1 MISLLDVFIEQISEF
16 FLFPKECSLPEAI
29 CRFFIP
35 AYSQNIFGT
44 VVDIFLQNNKTMKK
58 IFTIG
63 FAAMAA
69 TAMLVAGIKQN
80 ETIKWNKSTHDFGTV
95 KMGPPADVTFTFTNN
110 GKAPVIITAAAPSC
124 GCTTPTY
131 TKTPV
136 MPGKTGEVKASY
148 GTEGRPGFFQKSV
161 KVSFDNGA
169 STDLTITGTVSTESP
184 ADNGTQLK

>member
-1 MISLLDVFIEQISEF
+1 
-16 FLFPKECSLPEAI
+16 
-29 CRFFIP
+29 
-35 AYSQNIFGT
+35 
-44 VVDIFLQNNKTMKK
+44 MKK
-58 IFTIG
+58 IFTLG
-63 FAAMAA
+63 FAALAA
-69 TAMLVAGIKQN
+69 SAMLIGGIRQN
-80 ETIKWNKSTHDFGTV
+80 DSIKWNKTTHDFGSI

-110 GKAPVIITAAAPSC
+110 GKAPVVITAAQPSC

-169 STDLTITGTVSTESP
+169 SQDLVITGTVVT
-184 ADNGTQLK
+184 DNGGNGGTQLK

>member
-1 MISLLDVFIEQISEF
+1 
-16 FLFPKECSLPEAI
+16 
-29 CRFFIP
+29 
-35 AYSQNIFGT
+35 
-44 VVDIFLQNNKTMKK
+44 MKK
-58 IFTIG
+58 IFTLG

-69 TAMLVAGIKQN
+69 TAMLIGGIRQN
-80 ETIKWNKSTHDFGTV
+80 DSIKWNKTTHDFGSI
-95 KMGPPADVTFTFTNN
+95 KMGPPAEVTFTFTNN
-110 GKAPVIITAAAPSC
+110 GKAPVVITAAQPSC

-169 STDLTITGTVSTESP
+169 TQDLVITGTVVT
-184 ADNGTQLK
+184 DNGGNGGTQLK

>member
-1 MISLLDVFIEQISEF
+1 LNIFTRTE
-16 FLFPKECSLPEAI
+16 
-29 CRFFIP
+29 
-35 AYSQNIFGT
+35 IFGT
-44 VVDIFLQNNKTMKK
+44 VVDITIPNNKTMKK
-58 IFTIG
+58 IFTLG

-80 ETIKWNKSTHDFGTV
+80 ETIKWNKTTHDFGTV

-110 GKAPVIITAAAPSC
+110 GKAPVVITAAAPSC

-161 KVSFDNGA
+161 KVTFDNGA
-169 STDLTITGTVSTESP
+169 TTDLTITGTVSTESP
-184 ADNGTQLK
+184 NGGGTQLK

>member
-1 MISLLDVFIEQISEF
+1 LFNKILPTSGSSYPAFVAFLEENHSSILL
-16 FLFPKECSLPEAI
+16 P
-29 CRFFIP
+29 
-35 AYSQNIFGT
+35 YNFGT
-44 VVDIFLQNNKTMKK
+44 VVDIICINYKTMKK
-58 IFTIG
+58 IFTLG

-80 ETIKWNKSTHDFGTV
+80 ETIKWNKTTHDFGTV

-110 GKAPVIITAAAPSC
+110 GKAPVVITAAAPSC

-184 ADNGTQLK
+184 AGNNTFKV